1 MENSKDIKTVYDIIY
16 ICSTLKRVGP
26 TNQTLNII
34 KYSPYK
40 EKSVVITIFKEDD
53 KDTMINEYKKEGIN
67 IISLNLNKKKIFS
80 AKKKIRKILEQVNA
94 KIVHSYGIIPDYF
107 AQKASKGVCEHVIT
121 LRNFPKDDIFTRMNF
136 APACIAYL
144 LHIKTLKRA
153 HYLVTCSNTIKEKM
167 NDKYKIK
174 NIQAI
179 QNGVDINK
187 FKRINNEEKNILREK
202 YNIKN
207 QVVFISTSSFIPRKR
222 IDETIQAF
230 IDANVKDSILLL
242 LGTGSEYER
251 LYNKYKEIKNIKFI
265 GKTNNVIE
273 YLQLSDVFVSTS
285 ESEGLPNGVLEAISV
300 GVPVLIS
307 DISQHKEILETIP
320 KVGRMYKL
328 GETKELSQYIS
339 DYKNMIVLNDK
350 DYIADTELNMIRMS
364 EKYVNYYKKILDRK
378 ENAKIENQNK

>member
-40 EKSVVITIFKEDD
+40 EKSAVITIFKEDD

-153 HYLVTCSNTIKEKM
+153 HYLVTCSNTIKE
-167 NDKYKIK
+167 IL
-174 NIQAI
+174 Q
-179 QNGVDINK
+179 
-187 FKRINNEEKNILREK
+187 RIW
-202 YNIKN
+202 
-207 QVVFISTSSFIPRKR
+207 
-222 IDETIQAF
+222 
-230 IDANVKDSILLL
+230 
-242 LGTGSEYER
+242 
-251 LYNKYKEIKNIKFI
+251 
-265 GKTNNVIE
+265 
-273 YLQLSDVFVSTS
+273 
-285 ESEGLPNGVLEAISV
+285 
-300 GVPVLIS
+300 
-307 DISQHKEILETIP
+307 
-320 KVGRMYKL
+320 
-328 GETKELSQYIS
+328 
-339 DYKNMIVLNDK
+339 
-350 DYIADTELNMIRMS
+350 
-364 EKYVNYYKKILDRK
+364 NY
-378 ENAKIENQNK
+378 